1 MPDKDSIRVFVSAA
15 SGREL
20 AELAS
25 VVRESGF
32 LDLVGASRNRE
43 QLDELLESTQ
53 PDVLLEQSSHSQED
67 DEPEDFSAPDI
78 SGSACVRVLLVPESD
93 LPAALRGV
101 RSSHPPVRGILP
113 RWSADYEIRAAI
125 AAAADGLIVL
135 HPDFAERGLAVSPPP
150 LREADPAG
158 EALSPREHE
167 ILQLLAAGLGNKQ
180 VAAQLKISEH
190 TVKFHV
196 NSIFNKLNAS
206 TRAEAVA
213 IGARRGLILL

>member
-1 MPDKDSIRVFVSAA
+1 
-15 SGREL
+15 
-20 AELAS
+20 
-25 VVRESGF
+25 
-32 LDLVGASRNRE
+32 
-43 QLDELLESTQ
+43 
-53 PDVLLEQSSHSQED
+53 
-67 DEPEDFSAPDI
+67 
-78 SGSACVRVLLVPESD
+78 
-93 LPAALRGV
+93 V
-101 RSSHPPVRGILP
+101 RSSRIPVRGILP
-113 RWSADYEIRAAI
+113 PWCSDYEIRAAI

-150 LREADPAG
+150 LREAGPVG

-206 TRAEAVA
+206 SRAEAVA